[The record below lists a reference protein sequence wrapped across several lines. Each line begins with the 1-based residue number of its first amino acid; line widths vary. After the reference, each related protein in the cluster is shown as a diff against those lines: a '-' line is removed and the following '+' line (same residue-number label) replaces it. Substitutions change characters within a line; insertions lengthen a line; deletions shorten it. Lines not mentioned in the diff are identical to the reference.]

1 MNDAA
6 TRLMNMNWVYADGD
20 TKARKEI
27 ARRIAAVGRTPNDFI
42 TYSKLVSN
50 ITFKL
55 ANVNNG
61 KPFEIVEWTD
71 LDRAIIGNFL
81 GRVAADSY
89 CDGGFLSSSLV
100 IGVDANGPGEGFYS
114 LAEEAG
120 LLSSSDETARL
131 KFWIEQIALARAWYA
146 KH

>member
-1 MNDAA
+1 MIDAG
-6 TRLMNMNWVYADGD
+6 TRLASMSWVYADGD
-20 TKARKEI
+20 AKARQEI
-27 ARRIAAVGRTPNDFI
+27 VRRIATVGKTKDDFI
-42 TYSKLVSN
+42 TYSTLVSG

-55 ANVNNG
+55 GNVNNG
-61 KPFEIVEWTD
+61 KPFEITDWTD
-71 LDRAIIGNFL
+71 LDRAIIGSFL

-89 CDGGFLSSSLV
+89 REGGFLSSALV

-120 LLSSSDETARL
+120 LLNSSDETSRL
-131 KFWIEQIALARAWYA
+131 QFWIEQIALARGWFA